1 MSAAL
6 TRHLLLQ
13 RFPRL
18 QNARASI
25 PFTSSIVVFAPP
37 LLLRVARKARSCQDV
52 SAAKSLFNLRVEFWL
67 RGGRECVV
75 CTGAAALAICSRP
88 GESSPMEAKRHQK
101 DECLQRQPCP
111 HVESLPEWSSPCL
124 WERGRRAA
132 RQTDLC
138 SDAQPDDSRALS
150 NPSSRR
156 LSRTAH
162 RPRSSGRSSKGT
174 RANLCPRR
182 IRKTAE
188 ELTGGLSS
196 TTGSTATGRRP

>member
-88 GESSPMEAKRHQK
+88 RGVQSDGSEKAPEGRMPAETTLSTRGESARVELALPVGKGEASR
-101 DECLQRQPCP
+101 P
-111 HVESLPEWSSPCL
+111 
-124 WERGRRAA
+124 
-132 RQTDLC
+132 
-138 SDAQPDDSRALS
+138 PD
-150 NPSSRR
+150 
-156 LSRTAH
+156 
-162 RPRSSGRSSKGT
+162 
-174 RANLCPRR
+174 
-182 IRKTAE
+182 
-188 ELTGGLSS
+188 
-196 TTGSTATGRRP
+196 